1 MIFSNATTLPAI
13 VLVAGMSLSTISSPQ
28 SQSTSIL
35 PVNIPQVSIYQT
47 TSPNHIAEEYRF
59 IFEEENPRLSASQ
72 LYGVQS
78 NYTLDERSTY
88 RAMLAQNSQDAGI
101 NIFDLF

>member
-1 MIFSNATTLPAI
+1 MIFSNTTTLPAI

-28 SQSTSIL
+28 PQSNSIL
-35 PVNIPQVSIYQT
+35 SVNIPQVSTYQT
-47 TSPNHIAEEYRF
+47 TSPNRIAEEYGF
-59 IFEEENPRLSASQ
+59 IFEEENPRLLAFQ

-78 NYTLDERSTY
+78 NYTPDERSTY

-101 NIFDLF
+101 NIFDLI